1 MTEVDIS
8 TTLAGVKM
16 RNPIGIGSVA
26 MPLITL
32 NHLTSEI
39 HANVLIKH
47 IDAGAGY
54 LVLPLCIDV
63 NHSLLTDLKKRAKP
77 MRTKDEHSSSK
88 FMRMETKGL
97 GLSGLYF
104 MIPLAHP
111 PEELPGIKRLKKI
124 IEILKPKLPKE
135 VPIIGN
141 CGGLGAFPE
150 TFVSSA
156 KSLEQAGCDLIEVNV
171 GCALTANMENA
182 VDDYFDK
189 DFPLYF
195 AGGLVGDQP
204 ELVEEIT
211 RQVVNAVK
219 IPVGVKLSP
228 ETGFPRIIEVAR
240 SIKKAGGKFANC
252 SNNAVVVPPPNIYN
266 KGKSSFSFIEDNFF
280 CAGSGNYLRQI
291 VYKQITAIAKY
302 VPGLDIICTGG
313 LTIPEHVVEA
323 MMLGANVTQ
332 FVTAMMYES
341 RNTIKKNVEFL
352 KKYTKEQ
359 GYKSVDDFRGLALK
373 HFKPSVDLDFK
384 PGKIYA
390 EIDED
395 KCNGCLRCINHICC
409 ATYMEDKKAR
419 VDFKKCIGCG
429 MCVALCPQR
438 APQLY
443 EKP

>member
-1 MTEVDIS
+1 
-8 TTLAGVKM
+8 M

-32 NHLTSEI
+32 HRLTPEI
-39 HANVLIKH
+39 HANVLLKH

-54 LVLPLCIDV
+54 VVLPICINVPRD
-63 NHSLLTDLKKRAKP
+63 LLADLKKRAKP
-77 MRTKDEHSSSK
+77 MRTQPEPPTSK

-104 MIPLAHP
+104 FISVAGP
-111 PEELPGIKRLKKI
+111 PEDFPGIRQLKEM
-124 IEILKPKLPKE
+124 IEILKSTLPKG

-150 TFVSSA
+150 TYVSTA
-156 KSLEQAGCDLIEVNV
+156 KSLEKVGCDLIEVNV
-171 GCALTANMENA
+171 GCALSANMENA

-189 DFPLYF
+189 NFPLYF

-204 ELVEEIT
+204 DLVEEIT

-228 ETGFPRIIEVAR
+228 ETGFPRIVEVAR
-240 SIKKAGGKFANC
+240 RIKKAGGKFANC

-266 KGKSSFSFIEDNFF
+266 EGKSSFPFMGDNFF
-280 CAGSGNYLRQI
+280 CAGSGNFLRQI
-291 VYKQITAIAKY
+291 VYKQVTGIAKY
-302 VPGLDIICTGG
+302 VPELDIICTGG
-313 LTIPEHVVEA
+313 LTVPEHVVEA

-341 RNTIKKNVEFL
+341 RNTIKKNVAFL
-352 KKYTKEQ
+352 KSYMKEQ
-359 GYKSVDDFRGLALK
+359 GYKSVDEFRGLALR
-373 HFKPSVDLDFK
+373 HFKPSVDIDFK
-384 PGKIYA
+384 LGKIYA
-390 EIDED
+390 EIDAT
-395 KCNGCLRCINHICC
+395 KCNGCRLCVNQICC
-409 ATYMEDKKAR
+409 ATYMEDKVAR
-419 VDFKKCIGCG
+419 VEVEKCLGCG
-429 MCVALCPQR
+429 MCVALCPQG